1 MDTLRVLRDVRRRN
15 KAGCRMATVLDMT
28 FDVMD
33 RGRITVTLA
42 FVVAAALLPAAWWLF
57 EPKVHVYRH
66 NEAHGGDW
74 CVALHPDITPFR
86 DWAGCCVGKDG
97 CFK

>member
-15 KAGCRMATVLDMT
+15 KAGCRWATVLDMT
-28 FDVMD
+28 SDVMD
-33 RGRITVTLA
+33 RGRILVTVA
-42 FVVAAALLPAAWWLF
+42 FVMATVLPAGWWFF

-74 CVALHPDITPFR
+74 CAALHPDITPFG
-86 DWAGCCVGKDG
+86 DWAGCCLGKDG